1 MDEDMMG
8 MQVDPVMM
16 PDQMSGMQ
24 PQPMMQGTP
33 APQEMPGQMQQEMD
47 QISGSD
53 REEAKQA
60 LTQIIKILQQMVSQ
74 GASEEE
80 IQAFLQQVGITMEE
94 LQMAREMFGI

>member
-1 MDEDMMG
+1 MEEDMMG
-8 MQVDPVMM
+8 MQVNPVMM

-33 APQEMPGQMQQEMD
+33 APQEMPGQMQQD
-47 QISGSD
+47 LDSISGSD
-53 REEAKQA
+53 QEEAKQA

-74 GASEEE
+74 GASDEE
-80 IQAFLQQVGITMEE
+80 IEAFLQQVGITMEE

>member
-33 APQEMPGQMQQEMD
+33 APQEMPGQMQQELD
-47 QISGSD
+47 SISGSD
-53 REEAKQA
+53 QEEAKQA
-60 LTQIIKILQQMVSQ
+60 LTQIIKILQQMVNQ

-80 IQAFLQQVGITMEE
+80 IQAFLEQVGITMEE

>member
-33 APQEMPGQMQQEMD
+33 APQELPGQLQQEMD

-80 IQAFLQQVGITMEE
+80 IQAFLQQVGLTMEE

>member
-1 MDEDMMG
+1 MDEEMMG

-33 APQEMPGQMQQEMD
+33 APQELPGELQQEMD

-53 REEAKQA
+53 QEEAKQA

-74 GASEEE
+74 GAGDEE
-80 IQAFLQQVGITMEE
+80 IEAFLQQVGITMEE
-94 LQMAREMFGI
+94 LQQAREMFGI

>member
-33 APQEMPGQMQQEMD
+33 APQELPGELQQEMN

-53 REEAKQA
+53 QEEAKQA
-60 LTQIIKILQQMVSQ
+60 LTQIIKILQQMASQ

-80 IQAFLQQVGITMEE
+80 IQAFLEQVGITMEE

>member
-1 MDEDMMG
+1 MEEEMMG

-33 APQEMPGQMQQEMD
+33 APQELPGELQQEMD
-47 QISGSD
+47 SISGSD
-53 REEAKQA
+53 QEEAKQA

-80 IQAFLQQVGITMEE
+80 IQAFLEQVGITMEE

>member
-1 MDEDMMG
+1 MEEDMMG

-33 APQEMPGQMQQEMD
+33 APQELPGQLQQEMD

-80 IQAFLQQVGITMEE
+80 IQAFLQQVGLTMEE

>member
-1 MDEDMMG
+1 MDEEMMG

-33 APQEMPGQMQQEMD
+33 APQEMPGQMQQELD
-47 QISGSD
+47 SISGSD
-53 REEAKQA
+53 QEEAKQA

-74 GASEEE
+74 GAGDEE
-80 IQAFLQQVGITMEE
+80 IEAFLQQVGITMEE
-94 LQMAREMFGI
+94 LQQAREMFGI

>member
-8 MQVDPVMM
+8 MQVDPVMT
-16 PDQMSGMQ
+16 PE
-24 PQPMMQGTP
+24 QPMMQGTP
-33 APQEMPGQMQQEMD
+33 APQEMPGQLQSELD
-47 QISGSD
+47 QISESD
-53 REEAKQA
+53 RAEAKQA

-94 LQMAREMFGI
+94 LQGAREMFGI

>member
-1 MDEDMMG
+1 MDEEMMG

-33 APQEMPGQMQQEMD
+33 TPQELPGELQQEMD
-47 QISGSD
+47 SISGSD
-53 REEAKQA
+53 QEEAKQA
-60 LTQIIKILQQMVSQ
+60 LTQIIKILQQMVNQ

-80 IQAFLQQVGITMEE
+80 IQAFLEQVGITMEE

>member
-1 MDEDMMG
+1 MDEEMMG

-33 APQEMPGQMQQEMD
+33 APQELPGELQQEMD
-47 QISGSD
+47 SISGSD
-53 REEAKQA
+53 QEEAKQA
-60 LTQIIKILQQMVSQ
+60 LTQIIKILQQMVNQ

-80 IQAFLQQVGITMEE
+80 IQSFLEQVGITMEE

>member
-1 MDEDMMG
+1 MDEEMMG

-33 APQEMPGQMQQEMD
+33 APQELPGELQQEMD
-47 QISGSD
+47 SISGSD
-53 REEAKQA
+53 QEEAKQA

-74 GASEEE
+74 GASEQE
-80 IQAFLQQVGITMEE
+80 IQAFLEQVGITMEE

>member
-33 APQEMPGQMQQEMD
+33 APQELPGELQQEMD

-53 REEAKQA
+53 QEEAKQA

-80 IQAFLQQVGITMEE
+80 IQSFLEQVGITMEE

>member
-8 MQVDPVMM
+8 MRVDPVMM
-16 PDQMSGMQ
+16 PER
-24 PQPMMQGTP
+24 PMMQWTP
-33 APQEMPGQMQQEMD
+33 APQEMPGQMQSQLD
-47 QISGSD
+47 DISGSD
-53 REEAKQA
+53 QEEAKQA

-74 GASEEE
+74 GASDEE